1 MENENKEQAAKEVA
15 KKFELTDEDI
25 KAHFKHQCEAGYD
38 PLLCVNRLVT
48 WIDLRTMPITGS
60 FDAKTRQF
68 CCHHDRVID
77 EARYIEL
84 IHRAGI
90 KTKDKLDDIIYIPWK
105 KVLHADPT
113 IIDAKAAIFWLHPL
127 QGMRTLTDLYQKY
140 EKKIKGELHI
150 EKSPIIIP

>member
-1 MENENKEQAAKEVA
+1 MEDKNNPNQLSEEIKQQFK
-15 KKFELTDEDI
+15 LTDEDI

-84 IHRAGI
+84 IHRADI
-90 KTKDKLDDIIYIPWK
+90 KTKDKLDDIIYIPWR

-113 IIDAKAAIFWLHPL
+113 IINAKAAIFWLHPL
-127 QGMRTLTDLYQKY
+127 QGMRTLTDLYKKY
-140 EKKIKGELHI
+140 EKKIKDELFLI
-150 EKSPIIIP
+150 M